1 MPSVSP
7 THCLTFLLSPEIIS
21 FPPFQIVNF
30 YYLLFASDLCSN
42 LLHDPALLLQPSAV
56 LPPPQCPPFSYVM
69 KCTALAFLFF
79 FFLNKLKPSL
89 SYPWPDVLLWLMTHV
104 LVSSLT
110 EIMECVTAVLGWL
123 VPALAAS
130 PACHPRGSCQHLC
143 SPPAFHTHRQLCTPP
158 HLAATCCRTFFL
170 LRFCPPPYLCDDKMG
185 LGGPLTGQPVPE
197 PSSAQLSSDS
207 S

>member
-1 MPSVSP
+1 MFKSPPWPCSTFAALCCTPTPSMSS
-7 THCLTFLLSPEIIS
+7 FLLRYEMHCSC
-21 FPPFQIVNF
+21 
-30 YYLLFASDLCSN
+30 LLI
-42 LLHDPALLLQPSAV
+42 
-56 LPPPQCPPFSYVM
+56 
-69 KCTALAFLFF
+69 FF
-79 FFLNKLKPSL
+79 FFNKLKPSL

>member
-1 MPSVSP
+1 MTLLYFCSP
-7 THCLTFLLSPEIIS
+7 LLYSHPLNVLLSPTLW
-21 FPPFQIVNF
+21 N
-30 YYLLFASDLCSN
+30 
-42 LLHDPALLLQPSAV
+42 ALLLPS
-56 LPPPQCPPFSYVM
+56 YY
-69 KCTALAFLFF
+69 FF
-79 FFLNKLKPSL
+79 FFNKLKPSL